1 MHISRS
7 SLILIILVASMA
19 HGATIES
26 DPPISLSLDSASFQT
41 LGAELIKQ
49 GAVLHVGLPKDL
61 GSVPGITLAVQ
72 NAPLSV
78 VVRMLKE
85 QYNLCAWRTVSKA
98 LSAPNPGDLNFELCS
113 SPPPFPAKYS
123 YLFAPYP

>member
-1 MHISRS
+1 MHVSRS
-7 SLILIILVASMA
+7 SLVLILVASIA

-26 DPPISLSLDSASFQT
+26 DPPISLSLDNASFQT
-41 LGAELIKQ
+41 LASELIKQ

-61 GSVPGITLAVQ
+61 GKVPGTLDVQ
-72 NAPLSV
+72 SAPLSV
-78 VVRMLKE
+78 VVRTLKE
-85 QYNLCAWRTVSKA
+85 QYKLCAWRTVSKA

-113 SPPPFPAKYS
+113 IPPPFPAKYS

>member
-1 MHISRS
+1 MDISRS
-7 SLILIILVASMA
+7 SLILIVIASIA
-19 HGATIES
+19 RGATIES
-26 DPPISLSLDSASFQT
+26 DPPVSLSLDNASFQT

-49 GAVLHVGLPKDL
+49 GAVLHVGLPKEL
-61 GSVPGITLAVQ
+61 ERIPGITLDVQ
-72 NAPLSV
+72 NVPLSV